1 MTVSLINSI
10 HRNIRFSLIFAVMLP
25 VAAQGASGTQTLFG
39 GRPDTSAPAA
49 GSTGA
54 FAIAQDQATVEGL
67 LREAASLRAD
77 FSEKGMR
84 QSIEKYQEALRLWR
98 AGRGEAKKEAEILL
112 EAANTW
118 AALHERYRNAADR
131 EKALETFEL
140 SIRAFSDRK
149 WESNVRREIGRNAA
163 RWRDLEFSLESYQ
176 RALEISRELND
187 ARGSAVALTTIGQI
201 HASLGRIE
209 AARKAYDEALPFWRE
224 AKDRQGESV
233 TLRSIAL
240 TYSLTGENRK
250 ALQLH
255 LDSLKLRRELND
267 LPGQVNALSSVSQ
280 AYRELG
286 EWQPAIE
293 ALDEAMKI
301 SRQTNKPEDI
311 AFTAME
317 IGVLYDLFGKPEE
330 ALEYFNQALPVFR
343 SKNIRQFEALALNN
357 IGKMHY
363 LLGDR
368 QQALDHHKQALAIFR
383 AAQDPRGEIAALL
396 NIARLTAEDG
406 DYTGARDFVDQALNR
421 AREIKSAPFEA
432 SALGRLGEL
441 SGMAGDREQA
451 LVHLRQSLQMSREMS
466 SPGAVAATLAR
477 IARVESDLGRLE
489 DARRDIEAALEIIET
504 LRSKIA
510 AQELRTSY
518 FARVQNYY
526 EFYIDLLMRMA
537 QQDEEN
543 RAGMW
548 ADALFA
554 SERSRA
560 RSLLDL
566 LAESHADLQRDLDPA
581 LRDREQSAQQLLNR
595 KVEEHLRLLNG
606 PHSKA
611 QADRSA
617 KEIERLQEQYREVQ
631 TLIRQRDPRYAALTQ
646 PKPLSLDEIRQQ
658 VLDDETMLLSYALGE
673 KRSYAWLV
681 TRDSITGLELPKRET
696 IEAASRRLIA
706 LITARNESK
715 PGESAARRRSRIARA
730 DAQTPAAAAALSRLI
745 LRPASAKLGKSRLLV
760 VADGALQ
767 YVPFAAL
774 RMSAG
779 AAPLITRHEIVML
792 PSASTLGVLRRET
805 TDRAPAPRS
814 IAVLADP
821 VFDARDERLKQAP
834 TAGEPD
840 GKEPSPAST
849 TRVLKHEYG
858 KLQISRLPYTAVEA
872 DRILQL
878 ASDDRTLKAVGFAA
892 TRSAAIDKDL
902 GRFRIVHFATHGY
915 FDSEQP
921 ELSGLVFS
929 RFDQQG
935 RPLDGLL
942 LAGEIYGLRL
952 SAELVV
958 LSACETGL
966 GRQVRGEGLIGL
978 TRGFMYAGAPR
989 VAISLWA
996 INDRATADLMGNFY
1010 RELLSGNQSMS
1021 ASAALR
1027 SAQLRLRRNPRWRAP
1042 YYWAPFTIQGEY
1054 KR

>member
-1 MTVSLINSI
+1 MSLINSI

-25 VAAQGASGTQTLFG
+25 VAAQGASGTHSHFG
-39 GRPDTSAPAA
+39 GRSETSAPAA
-49 GSTGA
+49 GSPGA
-54 FAIAQDQATVEGL
+54 FAIAQDQATVDAL

-131 EKALETFEL
+131 EKALETFDL

-176 RALEISRELND
+176 RALEISRELDD
-187 ARGSAVALTTIGQI
+187 ARGAAVALTTIGQI

-209 AARKAYDEALPFWRE
+209 QARKAYDEALPFWRE

-301 SRQTNKPEDI
+301 SRQINKAEDI
-311 AFTAME
+311 AFTSLE
-317 IGVLYDLFGKPEE
+317 IGVLYDLFGRPEK

-343 SKNIRQFEALALNN
+343 NLNIRQFEALALNN

-368 QQALDHHKQALAIFR
+368 QQALDHHKQALTIFR

-406 DYTGARDFVDQALNR
+406 DYTAARDYVDQALNR

-451 LVHLRQSLQMSREMS
+451 LVQLRQSLQMSREMA

-489 DARRDIEAALEIIET
+489 DARRDIEAALDIIET
-504 LRSKIA
+504 LRSKLA

-537 QQDEEN
+537 QQDEAN

-646 PKPLSLDEIRQQ
+646 PKPLSLNEIRQQ

-681 TRDSITGLELPKRET
+681 TRDSITGFELPKRET
-696 IEAASRRLIA
+696 IEEASRRLIA
-706 LITARNESK
+706 LITARNESR

-730 DAQTPAAAAALSRLI
+730 DARTPGAAAALSRLV
-745 LRPASAKLGKSRLLV
+745 LRPALSRLNKQRLLI

-767 YVPFAAL
+767 YIPFAAL
-774 RMSAG
+774 RMASG

-805 TDRAPAPRS
+805 SGRAQTPRS

-821 VFDARDERLKQAP
+821 VFDARDERLKN
-834 TAGEPD
+834 T
-840 GKEPSPAST
+840 SST
-849 TRVLKHEYG
+849 ENQSQPPVNETRVLKHEYG
-858 KLQISRLPYTAVEA
+858 NLQISRLPYTAVEA
-872 DRILQL
+872 DRILKL
-878 ASDDRTLKAVGFAA
+878 ASDDSTLKAVGFAA
-892 TRSAAIDKDL
+892 TRSAATDEEL
-902 GRFRIVHFATHGY
+902 SQFRIVHFATHGY
-915 FDSEQP
+915 FDVERP

-966 GRQVRGEGLIGL
+966 GKQVRGEGIVGL

-1010 RELLSGNQSMS
+1010 RELLRGNQSMS

-1042 YYWAPFTIQGEY
+1042 YFWAPFTIQGEY